1 LNLLLIILMLLLCL
15 LISDVI
21 SHFVPFIPT
30 ALIQIGLGFGIAF
43 IMKSQAIEL
52 ETEWFLILF
61 VAPLLYDDGR
71 HFSRENLWKMREPI
85 FGNAIILVLLTTVL
99 GGFFIHWLMPYMPLA
114 AAFALAAVLS
124 PTDPVAVNGIAK
136 RVHIPPK
143 VLTLVRGESLINDA
157 SGLVAFNYAIA
168 AVVTG
173 YFSLRDA
180 ALNFSYMFIVGA
192 VLGLTLG
199 LLIDWIGFILRKKG
213 IRDATFHSLL
223 QILTPFI
230 IYIATEELFHA
241 SGVIAVV
248 VAGIA
253 HAAITEH
260 TSTMLAKEKVISEN
274 VWSVLLFVLNGVVF
288 ILLGLNIPISMGA
301 AVANEDINN
310 WLAIAGVLVIWLGI
324 FGIRFVYS
332 YLSTVSRYFIVKS
345 KGAEAPSV
353 KTSLLISLTGVR
365 GAVTMVAVLSV
376 PTLLASGAEFPQRS
390 LILFIATGVIL
401 VTLLAATLFLP
412 LLCKTDKEKA
422 RATNQLDFN
431 AAMIKIFLAT
441 INRIRQEINPENE
454 LAAYELI
461 GEYKRMVKRIQNEL
475 NSPETEGYLNKLN
488 ELKLKGLR
496 AEAGYLGG
504 ALETNQIDQTVY
516 EKFEA
521 ALDRREE
528 ALSNDVRFSVKY
540 FLGKTLRI
548 WHQLKRKYKQD
559 PEKLMAKMADLK
571 DLQVKAFEAAIASL
585 KQEQQKTENSKAD
598 TDMIE
603 AVIMGYQGMI
613 RRLSKERSEFKEEDE
628 ELKEELRIKA
638 MDSERQE
645 IQRMYESG
653 EISIEQSRKLRHHI
667 NYIESATLDDT
678 EE

>member
-1 LNLLLIILMLLLCL
+1 MNLLLIILMLLLCL

-21 SHFVPFIPT
+21 SHFIPSIPT
-30 ALIQIGLGFGIAF
+30 ALIQIGLGLFIAVVL
-43 IMKSQAIEL
+43 KNRAIEMD
-52 ETEWFLILF
+52 TEWFLLLF

-136 RVHIPPK
+136 RVHIPQK

-173 YFSLRDA
+173 YFSIQDA
-180 ALNFSYMFIVGA
+180 ALNFTYMFIVGA
-192 VLGLTLG
+192 LMGLVLG

-274 VWSVLLFVLNGVVF
+274 VWSMLLFILNGVIF
-288 ILLGLNIPISMGA
+288 ILLGLNIPLSMGA
-301 AVANEDINN
+301 AVADVDINN
-310 WLAIAGVLVIWLGI
+310 WLAIAGVLVIWLVI
-324 FGIRFVYS
+324 LLIRFVYS
-332 YLSTVSRYFIVKS
+332 YFSSAIRHFMMKS

-353 KTSLLISLTGVR
+353 RTSLLISLTGVR

-376 PTLLASGAEFPQRS
+376 PALLNNGEAFPQRS
-390 LILFIATGVIL
+390 LILFMATGVIL
-401 VTLLAATLFLP
+401 VTLVVATIFLP
-412 LLCKTDKEKA
+412 LLCKKETEESRGK
-422 RATNQLDFN
+422 NQIDFN
-431 AAMIKIFLAT
+431 AAIIKIFLAT
-441 INRIRQEINPENE
+441 INRIKQEITPENE
-454 LAAYELI
+454 MAAYELI
-461 GEYKRMVKRIQNEL
+461 SEYKRMVKRIQSEH
-475 NSPETEGYLNKLN
+475 NSPETDAYLNKLS

-496 AEAGYLGG
+496 AEASYLQG
-504 ALETNQIDQTVY
+504 LMKNNQLDKAVY

-521 ALDRREE
+521 TLDRREE

-540 FLGKTLRI
+540 FLGRTLRI
-548 WHQLKRKYKQD
+548 WHQFKQRYKQN
-559 PEKLMAKMADLK
+559 PEEFMEKIASVK
-571 DLQVKAFEAAIASL
+571 DTQIEAFQAAIESL
-585 KQEQQKTENSKAD
+585 EQEQRKVENKAD
-598 TDMIE
+598 TDLIE
-603 AVIMGYQGMI
+603 VVIMGYQGMI
-613 RRLSKERSEFKEEDE
+613 KRLSLERSEFKEEDE
-628 ELKEELRIKA
+628 ERKEELRVKA

-653 EISIEQSRKLRHHI
+653 EISKEQSKELRRHI
-667 NYIESATLDDT
+667 NYIESATLDET

>member
-1 LNLLLIILMLLLCL
+1 MNLLLIILMLLLCL

-21 SHFVPFIPT
+21 SHFIPFIPT
-30 ALIQIGLGFGIAF
+30 ALIQIGLGLGIAF
-43 IMKSQAIEL
+43 IVKSQAIEL

-99 GGFFIHWLMPYMPLA
+99 GGFFIHCLMPYMPLA

-180 ALNFSYMFIVGA
+180 ALNFSYMFIIGA

-260 TSTMLAKEKVISEN
+260 TSTMLAKEKVISEH

-301 AVANEDINN
+301 AVASEDINN

-441 INRIRQEINPENE
+441 ISRIRQEINPENE

-496 AEAGYLGG
+496 AEAGYLRG
-504 ALETNQIDQTVY
+504 ALETSQIDQAVY

-528 ALSNDVRFSVKY
+528 SLSNDVRFSVKY

-603 AVIMGYQGMI
+603 AVVMGYQGMI
-613 RRLSKERSEFKEEDE
+613 RRLSMERSEFKEDE
-628 ELKEELRIKA
+628 ALKEELRIKA

-653 EISIEQSRKLRHHI
+653 EISIEQSRKLRRHI

-678 EE
+678 EES

>member
-1 LNLLLIILMLLLCL
+1 MNLLLIILMLLLCL

-21 SHFVPFIPT
+21 SHFIPFIPT
-30 ALIQIGLGFGIAF
+30 ALIQIGLGLGIAF
-43 IMKSQAIEL
+43 ILHTRAIEL
-52 ETEWFLILF
+52 ETECFLILF

-71 HFSRENLWKMREPI
+71 HFSRENLWQMREPI
-85 FGNAIILVLLTTVL
+85 FGNAIILVLLTTIL

-180 ALNFSYMFIVGA
+180 ALNFTYMFLVGA
-192 VLGLTLG
+192 FLGLTLG

-230 IYIATEELFHA
+230 IFIITEEIFHA

-260 TSTMLAKEKVISEN
+260 TTTMLAKEKVISEN

-288 ILLGLNIPISMGA
+288 ILLGLNIPFSMGD
-301 AVANEDINN
+301 AVASEDINT
-310 WLAIAGVLVIWLGI
+310 WLAIAGVLLIWLGI

-332 YLSTVSRYFIVKS
+332 YLSTVISHYLVKRQ
-345 KGAEAPSV
+345 GIEAPSI
-353 KTSLLISLTGVR
+353 KSSLLISLTGVR

-376 PTLLASGAEFPQRS
+376 PTMLASGAEFPQRS

-412 LLCKTDKEKA
+412 LLCKTEKEQA
-422 RATNQLDFN
+422 SSTNQLDFN
-431 AAMIKIFLAT
+431 AALIRIFLAT
-441 INRIRQEINPENE
+441 INRIKQEITARNE
-454 LAAYELI
+454 GAADELI
-461 GEYKRMVKRIQNEL
+461 SEYKGMVKRIQNEP
-475 NSPETEGYLNKLN
+475 NSPETEGYLNQLTA
-488 ELKLKGLR
+488 LKLLGLR
-496 AEAGYLGG
+496 AEADYLRG
-504 ALETNQIDQTVY
+504 LLDNNQIDRRVY

-540 FLGKTLRI
+540 FLGKTLRA
-548 WHQLKRKYKQD
+548 WHQFRRQTKPDQD
-559 PEKLMAKMADLK
+559 KLMAQIANVK
-571 DLQVKAFEAAIASL
+571 DLQIKAFQAAIASL
-585 KQEQQKTENSKAD
+585 EQEQQQAQNKEEA
-598 TDMIE
+598 DMIA
-603 AVIMGYQGMI
+603 AVILGYQGMI
-613 RRLSKERSEFKEEDE
+613 RRLARERAEQLEADED
-628 ELKEELRIKA
+628 LKHELRIKA

-653 EISIEQSRKLRHHI
+653 EISIEQSRKLRRHI
-667 NYIESATLDDT
+667 NYIESATLDDH
-678 EE
+678 E

>member
-1 LNLLLIILMLLLCL
+1 MNLLLIILMLLLCL

-21 SHFVPFIPT
+21 SHFIPYIPT
-30 ALIQIGLGFGIAF
+30 ALIQIGLGLVIAF
-43 IMKSQAIEL
+43 IMQNRAIEL
-52 ETEWFLILF
+52 DTEWFLLLF

-85 FGNAIILVLLTTVL
+85 FGNAIILVLLTTIL

-136 RVHIPPK
+136 RVHIPQK

-180 ALNFSYMFIVGA
+180 ALNFTYMFIVGA
-192 VLGLTLG
+192 LLGLTLG
-199 LLIDWIGFILRKKG
+199 LLIDWIGYILRKKG

-274 VWSVLLFVLNGVVF
+274 VWSMLLFILNGVIF
-288 ILLGLNIPISMGA
+288 ILLGLNIPLSMGA

-310 WLAIAGVLVIWLGI
+310 WLAIAGVLVIWLAI
-324 FGIRFVYS
+324 FMIRFVYS
-332 YLSTVSRYFIVKS
+332 YLSTVIRHFIVKS
-345 KGAEAPSV
+345 KGAEAPSI

-390 LILFIATGVIL
+390 LILFMATGVIL
-401 VTLLAATLFLP
+401 VTLVVATLFLP
-412 LLCKTDKEKA
+412 LLCKKEAEESREK
-422 RATNQLDFN
+422 NQIDFN
-431 AAMIKIFLAT
+431 TAILKIFLAT
-441 INRIRQEINPENE
+441 INRIKQETTPENE
-454 LAAYELI
+454 MAAFELI
-461 GEYKRMVKRIQNEL
+461 GEYKRMVKRIQSEQ
-475 NSPETEGYLNKLN
+475 NSPETDAYLNKLN
-488 ELKLKGLR
+488 ELKLKGLN
-496 AEAGYLGG
+496 AEANYLRTL
-504 ALETNQIDQTVY
+504 LEKNQIDKAVY
-516 EKFEA
+516 EKFETI
-521 ALDRREE
+521 LDRREE
-528 ALSNDVRFSVKY
+528 ALSNDVRFSVKF

-548 WHQLKRKYKQD
+548 WHQFKRKYQQD
-559 PEKLMAKMADLK
+559 PEKLMAQMANVK
-571 DLQVKAFEAAIASL
+571 DTQIKAFQAAIASL
-585 KQEQQKTENSKAD
+585 QQEKESARNKEEAD
-598 TDMIE
+598 IIDVVM
-603 AVIMGYQGMI
+603 MDYQGMV
-613 RRLSKERSEFKEEDE
+613 RRLSMERSEFKGEDE
-628 ELKEELRIKA
+628 ERKEELRIKA

-653 EISIEQSRKLRHHI
+653 EISKEQSKKLRRHI
-667 NYIESATLDDT
+667 NYIESATLDDS

>member
-1 LNLLLIILMLLLCL
+1 MNLLLIILMLLLCL

-21 SHFVPFIPT
+21 SHFIPFIPT
-30 ALIQIGLGFGIAF
+30 ALIQIGLGLGIAF
-43 IMKSQAIEL
+43 IMHSRAIEL

-85 FGNAIILVLLTTVL
+85 FGNAIILVLLTTIL
-99 GGFFIHWLMPYMPLA
+99 GGYFIHWLMPYMPLA

-136 RVHIPPK
+136 RVNIPPK

-180 ALNFSYMFIVGA
+180 ALNFTYMFIVGA

-199 LLIDWIGFILRKKG
+199 LVIDWIGFILRKKG

-230 IYIATEELFHA
+230 IYIVTEELFHA

-288 ILLGLNIPISMGA
+288 ILLGLNIPLSMGA
-301 AVANEDINN
+301 AVASEDINN

-332 YLSTVSRYFIVKS
+332 YSSTAVQYLIAKRQ
-345 KGAEAPSV
+345 GAEVPSI
-353 KTSLLISLTGVR
+353 KSSLLISLTGVR

-376 PTLLASGAEFPQRS
+376 PTLLASGEEFPQRS

-401 VTLLAATLFLP
+401 VTLVAATLFLP
-412 LLCKTDKEKA
+412 LLCKTDKAPDSTA
-422 RATNQLDFN
+422 RQLDFN
-431 AAMIKIFLAT
+431 AAMMRIFLAT
-441 INRIRQEINPENE
+441 IKRIRQEITPENE
-454 LAAYELI
+454 LVADELI
-461 GEYKRMVKRIQNEL
+461 SEYKRMVKRIQNED
-475 NSPETEGYLNKLN
+475 NSPETQVYLKKLN
-488 ELKLKGLR
+488 EMKYKGLR
-496 AEAGYLGG
+496 AEADYLRD
-504 ALETNQIDQTVY
+504 ARENNRIDPVVY

-521 ALDRREE
+521 TLDRREE
-528 ALSNDVRFSVKY
+528 ALSNDVRFSVRY
-540 FLGKTLRI
+540 FLAKTLRL
-548 WHQLKRKYKQD
+548 WHQFRRHFKQE
-559 PEKLMAKMADLK
+559 PEKLKATINTVKE
-571 DLQVKAFEAAIASL
+571 LQINAFEAAIASL
-585 KQEQQKTENSKAD
+585 EQEQLQPQNQAD
-598 TDMIE
+598 GEIIA
-603 AVIMGYQGMI
+603 AVILGYQGMI
-613 RRLSKERSEFKEEDE
+613 RRLARQRSENREADE
-628 ELKEELRIKA
+628 VLKEELRIKA

-653 EISIEQSRKLRHHI
+653 EITIEQSRKLRRHI
-667 NYIESATLDDT
+667 NYIESATLDES

>member
-1 LNLLLIILMLLLCL
+1 MNLLLIILMLLLCL

-21 SHFVPFIPT
+21 SHFIPFIPT
-30 ALIQIGLGFGIAF
+30 ALIQIALGLGIAF
-43 IMKSQAIEL
+43 IIHNRAIEL
-52 ETEWFLILF
+52 ETDWFLILF

-85 FGNAIILVLLTTVL
+85 FGNAIILVLLTTIL
-99 GGFFIHWLMPYMPLA
+99 GGYFIHWLMPYLPMA

-124 PTDPVAVNGIAK
+124 PTDPVAVNGIAR
-136 RVHIPPK
+136 RVHIPDR

-173 YFSLRDA
+173 YFSLREA
-180 ALNFSYMFIVGA
+180 ALNFTYMFIVGA

-260 TSTMLAKEKVISEN
+260 TSTMLAKEKVISEH

-288 ILLGLNIPISMGA
+288 ILLGLNIPLSMGA
-301 AVANEDINN
+301 AVASEDINN
-310 WLAIAGVLVIWLGI
+310 YLAIAGVLVIWLGI
-324 FGIRFVYS
+324 FGIRFVYA
-332 YLSTVSRYFIVKS
+332 YLSTASHYLFVKN
-345 KGAEAPSV
+345 KAAEAPSI

-376 PTLLASGAEFPQRS
+376 PTLLGNGTDFPQRS

-412 LLCKTDKEKA
+412 LLCKSGKEPD
-422 RATNQLDFN
+422 RAASQLDFN
-431 AAMIKIFLAT
+431 AAMMRIFMAT
-441 INRIRQEINPENE
+441 INRIRLEVTSENE

-461 GEYKRMVKRIQNEL
+461 DEYKRMVKRIQNEP
-475 NSPETEGYLNKLN
+475 NSSETEGYLNKLN

-496 AEAGYLGG
+496 AEAGCLKD
-504 ALETNQIDQTVY
+504 LLDNRQIDRSVY

-540 FLGKTLRI
+540 FLAKTLRI
-548 WHQLKRKYKQD
+548 WHQFKRKYQPDQEQLTTKI
-559 PEKLMAKMADLK
+559 ASVK
-571 DLQVKAFEAAIASL
+571 DIQIKAFNAAIASL
-585 KQEQQKTENSKAD
+585 KQEQLQAKNKAETEIVA
-598 TDMIE
+598 
-603 AVIMGYQGMI
+603 AVIFGYQGMI
-613 RRLSKERSEFKEEDE
+613 RRLLMARNDHNEADE
-628 ELKEELRIKA
+628 VKKEELRMKA

-653 EISIEQSRKLRHHI
+653 EITIEQSRKLRRHI
-667 NYIESATLDDT
+667 NYIESATLDEAT
-678 EE
+678 E

>member
-1 LNLLLIILMLLLCL
+1 MNLLLIILMLLLCL

-21 SHFVPFIPT
+21 SHFIPFIPT
-30 ALIQIGLGFGIAF
+30 ALIQIGLGVVIAF
-43 IMKSQAIEL
+43 IMKNNAIEI
-52 ETEWFLILF
+52 ETEWFLLLF

-71 HFSRENLWKMREPI
+71 HFSRENLWKMRENI
-85 FGNAIILVLLTTVL
+85 FGNAIILVLLTTIL
-99 GGFFIHWLMPYMPLA
+99 GGFFINWLMPYVPLA
-114 AAFALAAVLS
+114 VAFALAAVLS
-124 PTDPVAVNGIAK
+124 PTDPVAVNGIAS
-136 RVHIPPK
+136 RVHIPTK

-173 YFSLRDA
+173 YFSLKDA
-180 ALNFSYMFIVGA
+180 ALNFTYMFIIGA
-192 VLGLTLG
+192 LMGLVLG

-274 VWSVLLFVLNGVVF
+274 VWSVLLFVLNGVIF
-288 ILLGLNIPISMGA
+288 ILLGLNIPLSMGD
-301 AVANEDINN
+301 AVADVDINN
-310 WLAIAGVLVIWLGI
+310 WLAIAAVLVIWLTI
-324 FGIRFVYS
+324 FVIRFVYS
-332 YLSTVSRYFIVKS
+332 YLSTVIRHVMVKN
-345 KGAEAPSV
+345 KETDAPSV

-365 GAVTMVAVLSV
+365 GAVTMVAVLSI
-376 PTLLASGAEFPQRS
+376 PTLLDSGEAFPQRS

-401 VTLLAATLFLP
+401 VTLLVATLFLP
-412 LLCKTDKEKA
+412 LLCRKENEESKEK
-422 RATNQLDFN
+422 NQIDFN
-431 AAMIKIFLAT
+431 SAIIKIFLAT
-441 INRIRQEINPENE
+441 INRIKLETTPENE
-454 LAAYELI
+454 MAAFELI
-461 GEYKRMVKRIQNEL
+461 SEYKRMVKRIQAEQ
-475 NSPETEGYLNKLN
+475 NSPETDAYLLKLN

-496 AEAGYLGG
+496 AEASYLEDL
-504 ALETNQIDQTVY
+504 LEKNQIDPRVY

-548 WHQLKRKYKQD
+548 WHQFRRKYKQD
-559 PEKLMAKMADLK
+559 PERLMEKIANIKE
-571 DLQVKAFEAAIASL
+571 LQIKTFQAAIESL
-585 KQEQQKTENSKAD
+585 AQEQQKVENKAD
-598 TDMIE
+598 TEIIN

-613 RRLSKERSEFKEEDE
+613 RRLSMERSEFKEDDE
-628 ELKEELRIKA
+628 ERKEELRIKA

-645 IQRMYESG
+645 IQRMYEAG
-653 EISIEQSRKLRHHI
+653 EISKEQSKKLRRHI
-667 NYIESATLDDT
+667 NYIESATLDDN

>member
-1 LNLLLIILMLLLCL
+1 MNLLLIILMLLLCL
-15 LISDVI
+15 LISDII
-21 SHFVPFIPT
+21 SHFIPFIPT
-30 ALIQIGLGFGIAF
+30 ALIQIGLGLGIALLL
-43 IMKSQAIEL
+43 QNRAIQM

-71 HFSRENLWKMREPI
+71 HFSRDNLWKMREPI
-85 FGNAIILVLLTTVL
+85 FGNAIILVLLTTIL

-180 ALNFSYMFIVGA
+180 ALNFTYMFIVGA
-192 VLGLTLG
+192 FLGLTLG

-230 IYIATEELFHA
+230 IFIVTEELFHA
-241 SGVIAVV
+241 SGVISVV

-260 TSTMLAKEKVISEN
+260 TATMLAKEKVISEN

-301 AVANEDINN
+301 AVASEDINN
-310 WLAIAGVLVIWLGI
+310 WLAISGVLVIWLGI
-324 FGIRFVYS
+324 FGIRFFYS
-332 YLSTVSRYFIVKS
+332 YLSTVIRHFIIKS
-345 KGAEAPSV
+345 QGAEAPSI

-365 GAVTMVAVLSV
+365 GTVTMVAVLSV

-401 VTLLAATLFLP
+401 VTLVAATLFLP

-422 RATNQLDFN
+422 SAANQLDFD

-441 INRIRQEINPENE
+441 INRIKQEINPENE

-461 GEYKRMVKRIQNEL
+461 GEYKRIVKRIQNDQ

-488 ELKLKGLR
+488 ELKLIGLR
-496 AEAGYLGG
+496 AEADYLRS
-504 ALETNQIDQTVY
+504 LLNNNQIDKVVY

-528 ALSNDVRFSVKY
+528 ALSNDVRFSVRY

-548 WHQLKRKYKQD
+548 WHQFKRQSRKD
-559 PEKLMAKMADLK
+559 HEKLMATMANLR
-571 DLQVKAFEAAIASL
+571 DLQIKTFQAAIVSL
-585 KQEQQKTENSKAD
+585 EQEQQKAETKAEAD
-598 TDMIE
+598 IIE
-603 AVIMGYQGMI
+603 AVMMGYQGMI
-613 RRLSKERSEFKEEDE
+613 RRLSMERSEFKNVDQD
-628 ELKEELRIKA
+628 LKEELRIKA

-653 EISIEQSRKLRHHI
+653 EISIEQSRKLRRHI
-667 NYIESATLDDT
+667 NYIESATLDDS